1 MAAIDARPG
10 DAFVEELEQ
19 MRDQYGMMQNQ
30 PRRGSPT
37 REQGAASRRRGLR
50 GGSDNHAFT
59 GEQFLNCTDKT
70 IRRKQLQK
78 SMDEGG
84 QSYFGGPIPSHPTL
98 AKWEATA
105 YGLTAEEIA
114 QLEQE
119 DLTPEQLIARGWR
132 IATCRTAP
140 WPVAIGT
147 SYVGEGGTFLR
158 SVNEPEKVAAEIEAL
173 RKKFEEWDVDDLE
186 KATANARVHALADE
200 DHGSHTQNVIRSFI
214 NTPELQEEMRKT
226 FILRYYSRSSLF

>member
-1 MAAIDARPG
+1 MKANH
-10 DAFVEELEQ
+10 V
-19 MRDQYGMMQNQ
+19 
-30 PRRGSPT
+30 RRGSPS
-37 REQGAASRRRGLR
+37 REQGAESRRRGLR

-59 GEQFLNCTDKT
+59 GEQYLNCPDKA

-98 AKWEATA
+98 AKWEAKA
-105 YGLTAEEIA
+105 YGLTDQEIE

-132 IATCRTAP
+132 IFACRTEP

-147 SYVGEGGTFLR
+147 SYVGEGGTYLR
-158 SVNEPEKVAAEIEAL
+158 SVNEPEKVSAELEEL
-173 RKKFEEWDVDDLE
+173 RQKFASWGVEDLE
-186 KATANARVHALADE
+186 NATANARVHAEADE
-200 DHGSHTQNVIRSFI
+200 DHGSHTQNVIRRFI
-214 NTPELQEEMRKT
+214 DTPELQDEMRRT
-226 FILRYYSRSSLF
+226 FILRYYSRAGKF